1 MSTQLP
7 FRQFVLK
14 VHSRCDLACDHC
26 YVYEHADQS
35 WRGRPAAMT
44 VETMAHVAARIGEH
58 AKSHGLAKVH
68 VVLHGGEPLLCGPE
82 RLSALIFALR
92 SGLRGTCDLDLRI
105 HTNGVLL
112 DRRFCELFRTNGV
125 KVGISLDGD
134 RAANDR
140 HRRYRDGRSSFDKVV
155 KAIELLRTECP
166 DIYSGLLCT
175 IDVRNDPI
183 AVYDAL
189 VSHAPPAIDLLL
201 PHSTWDEPPYRTG
214 ETDYADWLAAIFDKW
229 LADGRPVPV
238 RTFDSIISTGRGGP
252 ALTESLGLEPSDLL
266 VVETDG
272 TYEQAD
278 SIKVA
283 FDGAP
288 ATGMDV
294 FQHSIDQVAAHDG
307 VAARQG
313 GLEGLSAT
321 CRACPVVDSCGGGL
335 FAHRY
340 RTGSGFDNPSVFCA
354 DLKKLIEHV
363 ERRTFVPR
371 HVVPKAALRSIA
383 TGQGTLA
390 AITSLEEGQRSIRR
404 ALVAA
409 VRRQAGPSPEWDLL
423 CRVDPAVVDRV
434 LAHPYTRAW
443 AVGRLRGPAGPGDGR
458 LAALACVAAA
468 RADVPA
474 TLRLPVRDGSVYLPG
489 VGRYDVPGASEI
501 EVEVRA
507 GEIEVEGASAVH
519 PVRRLRTGGLAL
531 AIEDLDPFRDCHS
544 GPVADRLT
552 DEEFACW
559 ETTFRAAGD
568 ILAAEYPE
576 YTPAL
581 AVALS
586 TVVPLRGE
594 PVSEAGRDAFGSVA
608 ISLPADPE
616 ALCVLL
622 LDAAQRMKLGG
633 VLDMLD
639 LLRRAPSVSPDTE
652 RLLFD
657 SYARLVVTDFR
668 RRRWGDTADSLAA
681 THVDLLLTSGSL
693 TRLGREF
700 VEDMRG
706 AWSA

>member
-1 MSTQLP
+1 MGTQLP

-44 VETMAHVAARIGEH
+44 VETMTHVAARIGEH
-58 AKSHGLAKVH
+58 AKSHGLAQVH

-82 RLSALIFALR
+82 RLSALIFALN
-92 SGLRGTCDLDLRI
+92 SGLRGACDVDLRI

-112 DRRFCELFRTNGV
+112 DRRFGDLFRANGV

-155 KAIELLRTECP
+155 KAIELLRTEYS
-166 DIYSGLLCT
+166 DLYSGLLCT

-189 VSHAPPAIDLLL
+189 VSHEPPAIDLLL

-214 ETDYADWLAAIFDKW
+214 ETDYADWLGAIFDKW

-238 RTFDSIISTGRGGP
+238 RTFDSIISTSRGGP

-288 ATGMDV
+288 ATGMNV
-294 FQHSIDQVAAHDG
+294 FQHTLDQVAAHDG

-313 GLEGLSAT
+313 GLAGLSAT

-363 ERRTFVPR
+363 ERRTAVPR

-383 TGQGTLA
+383 AGQGTRA
-390 AITSLEEGQRSIRR
+390 AITTLEDGQRSIRR

-409 VRRQAGPSPEWDLL
+409 VRRTAGPSPEWDLL
-423 CRVDPAVVDRV
+423 CRIDPEIVDGV
-434 LAHPYTRAW
+434 LAHPYHRAW
-443 AVGRLRGPAGPGDGR
+443 AVRRLRDATRPDDGR
-458 LAALACVAAA
+458 LAAIACVAAA
-468 RADVPA
+468 RAEMSA
-474 TLRLPVRDGSVYLPG
+474 TLRLPVRDGSVHLPG
-489 VGRYDVPGASEI
+489 VGSYDRPGASE
-501 EVEVRA
+501 VTVAVRA
-507 GEIEVEGASAVH
+507 GEIEVEGASAVR
-519 PVRRLRTGGLAL
+519 PLRHLTMGGLTL
-531 AIEDLDPFRDCHS
+531 AVDDLDPFRDCH
-544 GPVADRLT
+544 GRPVADRLT
-552 DEEFACW
+552 DERFAHW
-559 ETTFRAAGD
+559 ETAFHAAGK
-568 ILAAEYPE
+568 ILAEEYPE
-576 YTPAL
+576 HLPAL
-581 AVALS
+581 GVALS
-586 TVVPLRGE
+586 TVTPLGGE
-594 PVSEAGRDAFGSVA
+594 PASVAGRDAFGSVA
-608 ISLPADPE
+608 LALPADPE

-639 LLRRAPSVSPDTE
+639 LLRRTPSVSRDTE
-652 RLLFD
+652 GLLFD
-657 SYARLVVTDFR
+657 SYARLAVTDFR

-681 THVDLLLTSGSL
+681 TDVDLLLTSGSL

-700 VEDMRG
+700 VEEMRG

>member
-1 MSTQLP
+1 
-7 FRQFVLK
+7 
-14 VHSRCDLACDHC
+14 
-26 YVYEHADQS
+26 
-35 WRGRPAAMT
+35 MT
-44 VETMAHVAARIGEH
+44 VETMAHVAARIAEH
-58 AKSHGLAKVH
+58 AKSHGLARVH
-68 VVLHGGEPLLCGPE
+68 AVLHGGEPLLCGPE

-92 SGLRGTCDLDLRI
+92 TGLRGTCELDLRI

-112 DRRFCELFRTNGV
+112 DRRFCELLRANGV

-134 RAANDR
+134 RVANDR

-155 KAIELLRTECP
+155 NAIELLRTEYP
-166 DIYSGLLCT
+166 EIYSGLLCT
-175 IDVRNDPI
+175 IDVRNDPL

-189 VSHAPPAIDLLL
+189 VSHEPPAVDLLL
-201 PHSTWDEPPYRTG
+201 PHSTWDEPPFRTG

-238 RTFDSIISTGRGGP
+238 RTFDSIISTSRGGP

-288 ATGMDV
+288 VTGMNV
-294 FQHSIDQVAAHDG
+294 VQHAIDQVAAHEG

-313 GLEGLSAT
+313 GLDGLSPT
-321 CRACPVVDSCGGGL
+321 CRACPVVESCGGGL

-354 DLKKLIEHV
+354 DLKRLIEHV
-363 ERRTFVPR
+363 EHRTSVPR
-371 HVVPKAALRSIA
+371 HVLPKAALRSIA
-383 TGQGTLA
+383 AGQGTVA
-390 AITSLEEGQRSIRR
+390 AIIALEEGQRSIRR

-409 VRRQAGPSPEWDLL
+409 VRRQGGPSPEWDLL
-423 CRVDPAVVDRV
+423 CRVDSAVVDGV
-434 LAHPYTRAW
+434 LAHPYNRAW
-443 AVGRLRGPAGPGDGR
+443 AVRRLRDPAKPDDGR
-458 LAALACVAAA
+458 LAAIACAAAA
-468 RADVPA
+468 RAGVSA

-489 VGRYDVPGASEI
+489 IGRYDVPGASEAA
-501 EVEVRA
+501 VEVRA
-507 GEIEVEGASAVH
+507 GEIEVEGASAVYR
-519 PVRRLRTGGLAL
+519 VRRLRTGPLTL
-531 AIEDLDPFRDCHS
+531 AIDDLDPFRDCHD

-552 DEEFACW
+552 DEEFARW
-559 ETTFRAAGD
+559 ETMFLGAWD
-568 ILAAEYPE
+568 VLAMEYPA
-576 YTPAL
+576 YAPAL

-594 PVSEAGRDAFGSVA
+594 PASEAARDAFGSVA
-608 ISLPADPE
+608 IALPPDAE
-616 ALCVLL
+616 TLCVLL

-639 LLRRAPSVSPDTE
+639 LLRRRPSVSPDTE
-652 RLLFD
+652 GLLFD
-657 SYARLVVTDFR
+657 SYARLAVTDFR

-681 THVDLLLTSGSL
+681 TDVDLLLTSGSL

-700 VEDMRG
+700 VEEMRG
-706 AWSA
+706 AWPA